1 MHIFLHILY
10 VTNIEKPVRSG
21 ADTKEK
27 CMDYKKEIIRMVERI
42 ENEKFLKQL
51 YTIILNHMRRTGN

>member
-27 CMDYKKEIIRMVERI
+27 CMDYKKMIDDLLRKATKEQLRAIYYILVG
-42 ENEKFLKQL
+42 FL
-51 YTIILNHMRRTGN
+51 GNS